1 VVLLAVSGTVSW
13 EKALHLRVH
22 SQGASP
28 PCASWFLP
36 SFELFT
42 LRPASPSTAATS
54 SPVAPPPPRPSVV
67 RQYMTKL
74 STWAKHRDACT
85 SRSPPGSQIYN
96 DGRLSLW
103 EVEGSNQQVFCQNLC
118 LLSKLFLDHKTL
130 YYDVDPFLF
139 YVLTEYRED
148 PADSLAGGGHQLIGY
163 FSKVRGVFER
173 DERRSKIIA
182 PFTPSHVKHS
192 SPDAPHAIGETITG
206 ELQSGVHP
214 HVSSIPAMRLRKVA
228 DILLV

>member
-1 VVLLAVSGTVSW
+1 MRLVVLAF
-13 EKALHLRVH
+13 LR
-22 SQGASP
+22 ASYFA
-28 PCASWFLP
+28 PCL
-36 SFELFT
+36 SFDRRDLVPG
-42 LRPASPSTAATS
+42 R
-54 SPVAPPPPRPSVV
+54 PPPPRPSVV